1 MNSDSFK
8 FGQYL
13 PPHQESRWATEDEIR
28 ASGSR
33 IDLRAKHYPAA
44 GLPILSDG
52 KVAYVDDRDN
62 HALIYGTTGSNKTR
76 LFCMPMLNIFANAG
90 ESFVVTDPKGELYS
104 KTSGLVKAQGY
115 KTVVLNFRDI
125 GKGDMWNPLYIP
137 YKVYHEMDKDSGIRM
152 LNDFV
157 SILAGPQLKGSQ
169 DPFWTESAYS
179 LILANLVLLID
190 AATPAEAN
198 LVSLSTMCDVAH
210 SPTIKKLVSLMD
222 PASIAAMNFQGSVDA
237 PDRTKQSM
245 YSVAQSMLRPFRSQ
259 MSLTRM
265 LSGNNIDISSIGRQ
279 KTAVYVIIP
288 DEKTSCHFLASVFM
302 KQVYEI
308 LISEA
313 QKEPD
318 FRLPVRVNFVLD
330 EFCNIPK
337 IPDMPAMISAAR
349 SRNIRYYLVAQS
361 LHQMKGLYGEDANT
375 IKGNCGD
382 WVFLTSRE
390 RELLHEIS
398 DLCGQNLSADGYV
411 RPLISISELQR
422 LDKDLGEALILS
434 DRQYPFITRMPD
446 IDEYEMFR
454 SYPPVPQKKSFL
466 PEVAVFSLSDLLH
479 GVVMGDFE
487 CPFGKPYYDYSILL
501 DATAQRRRNNPT
513 T

>member
-1 MNSDSFK
+1 MNSDYFK
-8 FGQYL
+8 FDRYL
-13 PPHQESRWATEDEIR
+13 PAHQESRWATEEEIR
-28 ASGSR
+28 NSGAF
-33 IDLRAKHYPAA
+33 IDLDAKHYPAA

-62 HALIYGTTGSNKTR
+62 HALIYGTTGSKKTR
-76 LFCMPMLNIFANAG
+76 LFCMPMINIFANAG

-104 KTSGLVKAQGY
+104 KTSGLVKARGY

-125 GKGDMWNPLYIP
+125 GSGDMWNPLSIP
-137 YKVYHEMDKDSGIRM
+137 YKMYHESDKDTGIRM

-157 SILAGPQLKGSQ
+157 SILAAAQLNGTQ
-169 DPFWTESAYS
+169 DPFWAESAAALILAS
-179 LILANLVLLID
+179 LILLMES
-190 AATPAEAN
+190 ATEEEAN
-198 LVSLSTMCDVAH
+198 LVSLSTLCDLDQV
-210 SPTIKKLVSLMD
+210 KVLKRLVSRMD
-222 PASIAAMNFQGSVDA
+222 PASVCAMNYRGSINA
-237 PDRTKQSM
+237 PERTQQSI
-245 YSVAQSMLRPFRSQ
+245 YSVAHSMLRPFQSQ
-259 MSLTRM
+259 VSLTRM
-265 LSGNNIDISSIGRQ
+265 LSGNNIDISTIGRQ

-318 FRLPVRVNFVLD
+318 FKLPIRVNFVLD

-361 LHQMKGLYGEDANT
+361 LHQMKGLYGEDADT

-390 RELLHEIS
+390 LTLLHEIS
-398 DLCGQNLSADGYV
+398 ELCGQTVSANGKI

-422 LDKDLGEALILS
+422 LDKNLGEALILT

-446 IDEYEMFR
+446 IDDYEMFR
-454 SYPPVPQKKSFL
+454 RYPTVPQRKNHM
-466 PEVAVFSLSDLLH
+466 PEVKVFSPTRLLQMAVTGKREYPFPKPLDPLSVLMED
-479 GVVMGDFE
+479 
-487 CPFGKPYYDYSILL
+487 I
-501 DATAQRRRNNPT
+501 RNQET
-513 T
+513 TV